1 MDYSIVVARYNEDL
15 KWKLCEAYFSILE
28 KSMTSEVSFDE
39 LCKVSKISLEE
50 ANRIVSDNSINNGNF
65 FLKILISK
73 IDKEVLSELKEDITD
88 DTVSST
94 YDKLLEGLSLRF
106 EKYFEYKQS
115 LKKLSKNSK
124 QKIQVFMN
132 VFKENYTFFSNL
144 LTLVEEEQNYGLKI
158 LKSIAL
164 NIVFTKSLEIFLK
177 DEKKDIDTVIRY
189 LDKYLSDIEDL
200 GLFVGVIKNKS

>member
-1 MDYSIVVARYNEDL
+1 MNLDNENL

-28 KSMTSEVSFDE
+28 KSMTSEISFDE

-73 IDKEVLSELKEDITD
+73 IDKEVLSELKEDIID
-88 DTVSST
+88 DTVSSS

-144 LTLVEEEQNYGLKI
+144 LTLVEEEQNCGLKI
-158 LKSIAL
+158 LKAMAL

-177 DEKKDIDTVIRY
+177 DEKKDIDTVTRY
-189 LDKYLSDIEDL
+189 LDKYLSDMVDI
-200 GLFVGVIKNKS
+200 GLFVGIIKNKS

>member
-1 MDYSIVVARYNEDL
+1 MNLDSKNLE
-15 KWKLCEAYFSILE
+15 WKLCEAYFSILE
-28 KSMTSEVSFDE
+28 TSTTSEVSFDE
-39 LCKVSKISLEE
+39 LCEVSKISLEE

-106 EKYFEYKQS
+106 EKYLEYKQS

-144 LTLVEEEQNYGLKI
+144 LTLVEEEQNCGLKI
-158 LKSIAL
+158 LKSMAL

-177 DEKKDIDTVIRY
+177 DENKDIDSVIRY
-189 LDKYLSDIEDL
+189 LDKYLSDLEDI
-200 GLFVGVIKNKS
+200 GLLVGVIKNKS

>member
-1 MDYSIVVARYNEDL
+1 MNLDNENL

-28 KSMTSEVSFDE
+28 KSMTSEVSLDE

-50 ANRIVSDNSINNGNF
+50 ATRIVSDNSINDGNF

-144 LTLVEEEQNYGLKI
+144 LTLVEEEQNCGLKI
-158 LKSIAL
+158 LKSMAL

-177 DEKKDIDTVIRY
+177 DENKDIDSVIRY
-189 LDKYLSDIEDL
+189 LDKYLSDLEDI
-200 GLFVGVIKNKS
+200 GLLVGVIKNKS

>member
-1 MDYSIVVARYNEDL
+1 MNLDNENL

-132 VFKENYTFFSNL
+132 VFKENYTFFYNL
-144 LTLVEEEQNYGLKI
+144 LTLVEEEQNCGLKF
-158 LKSIAL
+158 LKSMAL

-177 DEKKDIDTVIRY
+177 DENKDIDSVIRY
-189 LDKYLSDIEDL
+189 LDKYLSDLEDI
-200 GLFVGVIKNKS
+200 GLLVGVIKNKS

>member
-1 MDYSIVVARYNEDL
+1 MNLDNEDL

-73 IDKEVLSELKEDITD
+73 IDKEVLFELKEDITD

-124 QKIQVFMN
+124 QKTQVFMN

-144 LTLVEEEQNYGLKI
+144 LTLVEEEQNCGLKI
-158 LKSIAL
+158 LKSMAL

>member
-1 MDYSIVVARYNEDL
+1 MNLDNENL

-28 KSMTSEVSFDE
+28 KSMTSEVSLDE

-50 ANRIVSDNSINNGNF
+50 ATRIVSDNSINNGNF

-144 LTLVEEEQNYGLKI
+144 LTLVEEEQNCGLKI
-158 LKSIAL
+158 LKSMAL

-177 DEKKDIDTVIRY
+177 DENKDIDTVIRY
-189 LDKYLSDIEDL
+189 LDKYLSDLEDI
-200 GLFVGVIKNKS
+200 GLLVGVIKNKS

>member
-1 MDYSIVVARYNEDL
+1 MNLDNENL

-28 KSMTSEVSFDE
+28 KSMTSEVSLDE

-50 ANRIVSDNSINNGNF
+50 ATRIVSDNSINNGNF

-115 LKKLSKNSK
+115 FKKLSKNSK

-144 LTLVEEEQNYGLKI
+144 LTLVEEEQNCGLKI
-158 LKSIAL
+158 LKSMAL
-164 NIVFTKSLEIFLK
+164 NIVFTKSLEIFLQDENK
-177 DEKKDIDTVIRY
+177 DLDAVIRY
-189 LDKYLSDIEDL
+189 LDKYLSDIEDI
-200 GLFVGVIKNKS
+200 GLLVGVIKNKS